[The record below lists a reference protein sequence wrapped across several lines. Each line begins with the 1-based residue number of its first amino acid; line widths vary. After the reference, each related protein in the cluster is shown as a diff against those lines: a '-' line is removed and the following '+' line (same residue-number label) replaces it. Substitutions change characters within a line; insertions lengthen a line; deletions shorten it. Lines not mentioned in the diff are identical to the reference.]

1 MIDWIKKLLEDDKG
15 IPDEARVAAMLLVLG
30 FLGAAGWDLIA
41 LGHAF
46 NPQAYGIGVLSLT
59 AGVGAWMGMRG
70 KN

>member
-30 FLGAAGWDLIA
+30 FLGAAGWDIIA
-41 LGHAF
+41 LSHPF
-46 NPQAYGIGVLSLT
+46 NAQTYGIGAASLA
-59 AGVGAWMGMRG
+59 AGVGAWMGFRG